1 VPQPPPRTKRTRL
14 VPTPVLTGHAA
25 STLQV
30 CLNQLLAE
38 LGGDEL
44 LLPEAGPGAAGGA
57 LLRRIAEARA
67 EAPAAET

>member
-1 VPQPPPRTKRTRL
+1 M
-14 VPTPVLTGHAA
+14 
-25 STLQV
+25 

-67 EAPAAET
+67 DAPAAEM